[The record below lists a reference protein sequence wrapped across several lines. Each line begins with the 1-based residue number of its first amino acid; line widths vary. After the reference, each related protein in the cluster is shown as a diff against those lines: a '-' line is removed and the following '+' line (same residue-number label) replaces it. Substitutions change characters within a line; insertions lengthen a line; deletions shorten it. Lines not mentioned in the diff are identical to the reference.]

1 VGFSLFRSQQSP
13 VLADFGSSGVKLL
26 QVSLGER
33 PQALA
38 AGWIPFTDEL
48 RAKPPEARLDHVAN
62 ELPRILKANGFRG
75 NRVVLAPL
83 SQHILIKHLSLAPAD
98 GDQAESVAAA
108 QLAAGLG
115 CDPAALVVRV
125 SKVCEA
131 MRDGAPKL
139 ETIALAMSR
148 EDVMRYVS
156 LFRRVR
162 LGVVGVHSEIQA
174 LVHAFDHLHA
184 ADPSART
191 GTMYA
196 DLGYGGTK
204 IAICHQGKL
213 VFAKSVPLSGR
224 AFDARIA
231 EVRRVPIAEV
241 RRTRL
246 EHGVLAAGTHAP
258 DADGD
263 AIALCTGAERVAH
276 EAVEMLADEFCMC
289 LRYHAALFPDW
300 TVGRVVFLGGEARD
314 VGLCQA
320 LAAALRLPAKA
331 GDPLSRMLPIGSS
344 PPGLPE
350 PDRAH
355 PDWAVVCGL
364 ANAPTDL

>member
-1 VGFSLFRSQQSP
+1 MGFSLFRSQHSP

-33 PQALA
+33 PQAIA
-38 AGWIPFTDEL
+38 GGWIPFTDEL
-48 RAKPPEARLDHVAN
+48 RAKPPEARLDHVAS
-62 ELPRILKANGFRG
+62 ELPRVLKANAFRG

-83 SQHILIKHLSLAPAD
+83 SQHILVKHLSLAPTD
-98 GDQAESVAAA
+98 GDQAESVAAT
-108 QLAAGLG
+108 QLAIGLG

-125 SKVCEA
+125 NKVCET

-174 LVHAFDHLHA
+174 LVHAFDHLHG
-184 ADPSART
+184 ADSSART

-213 VFAKSVPLSGR
+213 VFAKTVPLSGR

-231 EVRRVPIAEV
+231 EARRAPISEV
-241 RRTRL
+241 RRLRL
-246 EHGVLAAGTHAP
+246 EHGVLGAGAHAP
-258 DADGD
+258 EADGE
-263 AIALCTGAERVAH
+263 AVALATSAEMVAR
-276 EAVEMLADEFCMC
+276 EVVEMLSDELCMC

-331 GDPLSRMLPIGSS
+331 GDPLSRMLPIGSA
-344 PPGLPE
+344 PQGLPE
-350 PDRAH
+350 PERAH
-355 PDWAVVCGL
+355 PDWAVACGL
-364 ANAPTDL
+364 ASAPTDL